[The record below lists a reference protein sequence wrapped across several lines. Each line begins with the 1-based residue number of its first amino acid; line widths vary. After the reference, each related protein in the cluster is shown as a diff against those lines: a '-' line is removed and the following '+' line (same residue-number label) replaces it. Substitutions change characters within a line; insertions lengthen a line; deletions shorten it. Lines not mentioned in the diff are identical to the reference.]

1 MSEFPGRL
9 IALEGIDGSGKST
22 QAKRLADSLGAVLTF
37 EPGATDLGQALRA
50 LMLEHGRPELGVR
63 AEALMMAADRA
74 QHVEEVIR
82 PALER
87 GQWVVTDR
95 FSGSTLAYQGW
106 GRGLGSDGLR
116 QLVSWAAA
124 GMEPDLNV
132 LVDVS
137 IELGRIRR
145 GAHRGDRLEVLDSSF
160 HERVRH
166 GFSALATSDP
176 EHWVVV
182 DGSVDPD
189 VVKEKIATAVRER
202 LGSPL

>member
-1 MSEFPGRL
+1 VNELAGRL

-22 QAKRLADSLGAVLTF
+22 QAQRLANALGALCTF
-37 EPGATDLGQALRA
+37 EPGATDLGQALRV
-50 LMLEHGRPELGVR
+50 LMLEHGRPELGIR

-82 PALER
+82 PALVR

-124 GMEPDLNV
+124 GVEPDLNV
-132 LVDVS
+132 LVDVTV
-137 IELGRIRR
+137 EVGRARR
-145 GAHRGDRLEVLDSSF
+145 STHAGDRLEVQDTAF
-160 HERVRH
+160 YERVRH
-166 GFSALATSDP
+166 GFSALAASDP

-182 DGSVDPD
+182 DGSTDP
-189 VVKEKIATAVRER
+189 EAVESAIVAAVIER
-202 LGSPL
+202 LGSPQ